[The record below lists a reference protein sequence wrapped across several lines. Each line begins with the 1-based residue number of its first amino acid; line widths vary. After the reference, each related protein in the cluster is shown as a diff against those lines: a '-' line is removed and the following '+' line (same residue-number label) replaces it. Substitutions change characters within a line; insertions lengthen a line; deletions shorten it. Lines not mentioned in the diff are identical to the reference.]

1 MLSNIKNRFTNFLAR
16 VKRVFTEVETFVKT
30 AAITVIGGGVN
41 AAIHGLHDAGAFAWD
56 IEHLAAL
63 KASFFG
69 GMFTAFIFYLFEFP
83 KLKKLTDASG
93 AKLGMVLLLCG
104 LSLASAMPMHAQT
117 LADAPAPKSVEAHA
131 HNFFWDKFNT
141 PLLLGQAGGA
151 VLAAKEWNGVLSYYI
166 PDTHE
171 LNSQLQHS
179 YEKTFAIMAGVDGLA
194 YGFHKAHFR
203 GHHVLER
210 LTMLAGAGGLYW
222 NGVRNKHAYDK
233 SDCDRGREEGDG
245 FLVSHFCY

>member
-1 MLSNIKNRFTNFLAR
+1 MLGKLKARLANFLGR
-16 VKRVFTEVETFVKT
+16 VLRVFTEVETFIKT
-30 AAITVIGGGVN
+30 AGVTVIGGGVN
-41 AAIHGLHDAGAFAWD
+41 AVIHGLHEGGAFAWD
-56 IEHLAAL
+56 VEHLLAM

-83 KLKKLTDASG
+83 QLKKLTGSSG

-104 LSLASAMPMHAQT
+104 LCLATPVAMHAQS
-117 LADAPAPKSVEAHA
+117 ANIPDAPVANFKA

-141 PLLLGQAGGA
+141 PLLFGQAGGA

-179 YEKTFAIMAGVDGLA
+179 YEKTFAIMAGVDGIA
-194 YGFHKAHFR
+194 YGFHKARFR

-210 LTMLAGAGGLYW
+210 FVMLAGAGGLYW

-233 SDCDRGREEGDG
+233 SDCDRGHEEGNG
-245 FLVSHFCY
+245 FLISHFCH